1 MLQAMPIQRAQRIH
15 RVARIPRSS
24 SPVNNIRVTLPPVF
38 KPLFVPKRYKSFR
51 GGRGGAKSWSF
62 ARALVS
68 MASVKKIRVLCTR
81 ELQSS
86 IADSVYRLLVDQIM
100 LLGLEKYFVIQK
112 NAIYSTCG
120 SEFIFK
126 GLRFNIGEIKSLEGI
141 DICWVEEAQSVS
153 EESWLVLIP
162 TIRKANSEIWLS
174 WNTGEE
180 KDATYQ
186 RFVVNPPPDC
196 FSIKVGFRDNPD
208 FPDVLRKEMEYCKR
222 VDPEAYEHIWE
233 GNPLRIGDAVIF
245 KGKFVVEDFDT
256 PTGVEFRYGADWGF
270 AADPVAL
277 IRNFI
282 IGNDLYI
289 DHEATGIGID
299 LDELPDLFDTV
310 PDSRNHRITSDSARP
325 ETISLMNKYGFNT
338 TSCYKWK
345 NSKIGFIR
353 DGIEFIRKF
362 ERIHIHTRCVRTAD
376 EFRHYSYKK
385 DKVGNIL
392 PVPKDSMN
400 HTIDALRYSLEDLI
414 QAGGG
419 TDWVAVIG
427 E

>member
-1 MLQAMPIQRAQRIH
+1 
-15 RVARIPRSS
+15 
-24 SPVNNIRVTLPPVF
+24 
-38 KPLFVPKRYKSFR
+38 
-51 GGRGGAKSWSF
+51 
-62 ARALVS
+62 
-68 MASVKKIRVLCTR
+68 
-81 ELQSS
+81 
-86 IADSVYRLLVDQIM
+86 
-100 LLGLEKYFVIQK
+100 
-112 NAIYSTCG
+112 
-120 SEFIFK
+120 
-126 GLRFNIGEIKSLEGI
+126 
-141 DICWVEEAQSVS
+141 
-153 EESWLVLIP
+153 
-162 TIRKANSEIWLS
+162 
-174 WNTGEE
+174 
-180 KDATYQ
+180 
-186 RFVVNPPPDC
+186 
-196 FSIKVGFRDNPD
+196 
-208 FPDVLRKEMEYCKR
+208 
-222 VDPEAYEHIWE
+222 
-233 GNPLRIGDAVIF
+233 
-245 KGKFVVEDFDT
+245 
-256 PTGVEFRYGADWGF
+256 
-270 AADPVAL
+270 
-277 IRNFI
+277 
-282 IGNDLYI
+282 
-289 DHEATGIGID
+289 
-299 LDELPDLFDTV
+299 LPDLFDTV